1 MRSLLLLEGATLCP
15 YARRVVGPRETEQR
29 PACARM
35 PESSDAV
42 ASLAV
47 WLVTGPEREK
57 VRK

>member
-1 MRSLLLLEGATLCP
+1 
-15 YARRVVGPRETEQR
+15 
-29 PACARM
+29 M

-47 WLVTGPEREK
+47 RLVTGPEREK